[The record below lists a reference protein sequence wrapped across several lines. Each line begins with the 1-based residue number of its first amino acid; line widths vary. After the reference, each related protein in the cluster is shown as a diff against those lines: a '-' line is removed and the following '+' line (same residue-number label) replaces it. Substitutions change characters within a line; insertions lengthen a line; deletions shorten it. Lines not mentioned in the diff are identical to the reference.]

1 MIRLGDL
8 LNEILDER
16 LGVPEGILDAAE
28 DTYNTIVK
36 ALLGAPQLLAD
47 KTEDRPNIE
56 LELEG
61 EYQISD
67 YSYGTIIINLN
78 SDTIPPGTTERV
90 DWRGM
95 SFGFD
100 AELGEDYK
108 KLKVNPDNLLTVKLD
123 INFESTSDST
133 WQDVLDF
140 FQGPMKPE
148 MISSIAHELKHAY
161 DITKQPRTVKSA
173 IQYRVL
179 HPGVGLPAL
188 DEFLYRIYYTAA
200 IENSVRATEMA
211 SFLKAKNVDKKD
223 FLKALQDTRVYK
235 SLKDAENVSYDKM
248 IETMLSNPRYIEVI
262 TNWFKSN
269 TPINPDT
276 LTDEEKI
283 KKFLNNWFITKKD
296 EMKIQFRAT
305 MLKKPMHFF
314 QFFGFPQ
321 GSLKPEQEK
330 AINDFDKEV
339 NAFKDAESFF
349 RYQEKQVKAEA
360 SKALRKLAKLYA
372 YL

>member
-28 DTYNTIVK
+28 DTYNTIVE
-36 ALLGAPQLLAD
+36 ALSGNQILAD
-47 KTEDRPNIE
+47 RTEDRPNIE

-61 EYQISD
+61 DYKISD
-67 YSYGTIIINLN
+67 YSFGKIIVNLG
-78 SDTIPPGTTERV
+78 SGPMHPGATEKV

-95 SFGFD
+95 SFSFE

-108 KLKVNPDNLLTVKLD
+108 KLKVISDFLTVKLD

-161 DITKQPRTVKSA
+161 DITKQTRTVKGS
-173 IQYRVL
+173 IQYRTL
-179 HPGVGLPAL
+179 QPGVGLPAL

-200 IENSVRATEMA
+200 IENSVRATELA

-235 SLKDAENVSYDKM
+235 SLKDAENVSYDRM
-248 IETMLSNPRYIEVI
+248 IETMLSNPRYTEVI

-283 KKFLNNWFITKKD
+283 KKFLNNWFIAKKD

-321 GSLKPEQEK
+321 GSIKPEQEK

-349 RYQEKQVKAEA
+349 RYQEKQVKVEA